1 MTDAN
6 TEHSSIYS
14 FVPVIWHDRKEKW
27 TLKIPIH
34 LSNDVRVHTGT
45 MHELQTASYLLL
57 PSFGGSMNQ
66 TQISHKL
73 LKPKSFYNNIIQ
85 GRRSWNN
92 MELVYIILLTSTNF
106 LEFKRK
112 VKMYWL
118 AFLEKPKRVKICMH
132 PHFLCAVGW
141 KLTAS
146 N

>member
-1 MTDAN
+1 M
-6 TEHSSIYS
+6 
-14 FVPVIWHDRKEKW
+14 
-27 TLKIPIH
+27 LKIPIH

-73 LKPKSFYNNIIQ
+73 LKTKSFYNNIIH

-92 MELVYIILLTSTNF
+92 MELVYIILLISTNF
-106 LEFKRK
+106 LELKRK
-112 VKMYWL
+112 VKLYWL

-132 PHFLCAVGW
+132 PHFLCGVG
-141 KLTAS
+141 
-146 N
+146 